1 MREEN
6 GAVSSELALD
16 VLRDEGRARRRRW
29 FRDSS
34 SRAGST
40 PPEEARTSSSS
51 GPGLSRWHDAM
62 LRTINVLV
70 AVLCLVI
77 LSPVILAI
85 AIAIKLTSRGP
96 IFYRQ
101 LRIGLDRRR
110 RDQSTASSR
119 RTGDLGGRPFVM
131 YKFRTMHV
139 NAESGTGPVWASQND
154 GRTTRVGRFLRRHR
168 LDEIPQF
175 WNVIKGDMSVVGP
188 RPERP
193 GFVQILRDEIDGYA
207 LRHRV
212 PPGITGW
219 AQVNRTPDQSVEDV
233 RRKLEYDLEYLRRR
247 SVWFDLR
254 VMLRTVVVVT
264 EPETPAS
271 SSGDGAKPAEG
282 A

>member
-1 MREEN
+1 VREQN
-6 GAVSSELALD
+6 GAVSSELTLD
-16 VLRDEGRARRRRW
+16 VPRDDTRPRRRRW

-34 SRAGST
+34 GPGGST
-40 PPEEARTSSSS
+40 TRQEAHTSSSE
-51 GPGLSRWHDAM
+51 PGLSRSHDAL

-70 AVLCLVI
+70 AVVCLIV
-77 LSPVILAI
+77 LSPVILVV
-85 AIAIKLTSRGP
+85 AIAIKLDSRGP
-96 IFYRQ
+96 ILYRQ

-110 RDQSTASSR
+110 RDQAAASSR

-131 YKFRTMHV
+131 YKFRTMHT
-139 NAESGTGPVWASQND
+139 NAEVGTGPVWASQND

-233 RRKLEYDLEYLRRR
+233 RRKLEYDLEYMRRR

>member
-1 MREEN
+1 MTSARE
-6 GAVSSELALD
+6 AP
-16 VLRDEGRARRRRW
+16 
-29 FRDSS
+29 
-34 SRAGST
+34 T
-40 PPEEARTSSSS
+40 SSS
-51 GPGLSRWHDAM
+51 GPSLSPVHDFAV
-62 LRTINVLV
+62 RAINVLV
-70 AVLCLVI
+70 ALVCLI
-77 LSPVILAI
+77 LLSPVILLVAV
-85 AIAIKLTSRGP
+85 AVKLDSPGP
-96 IFYRQ
+96 VLYRQ

-110 RDQSTASSR
+110 PEPDAKSGR

-139 NAESGTGPVWASQND
+139 NAEDRTGPVWASQND
-154 GRTTRVGRFLRRHR
+154 GRTTRLGRFLRRHR

-175 WNVIKGDMSVVGP
+175 WNVLKGDMSVVGP

-219 AQVNRTPDQSVEDV
+219 AQVNRTPDRSVDDV
-233 RRKLEYDLEYLRRR
+233 RRKLEYDLEYMRRR

-264 EPETPAS
+264 EPETPGS
-271 SSGDGAKPAEG
+271 TTTDTPEPAEE

>member
-1 MREEN
+1 M
-6 GAVSSELALD
+6 
-16 VLRDEGRARRRRW
+16 
-29 FRDSS
+29 
-34 SRAGST
+34 
-40 PPEEARTSSSS
+40 PEEARTSSS
-51 GPGLSRWHDAM
+51 GPGLSRWHDAI
-62 LRTINVLV
+62 LRAINVLV
-70 AVLCLVI
+70 AAFCLVV
-77 LSPVILAI
+77 LSPVILVV
-85 AIAIKLTSRGP
+85 AIAIKLDSHGP
-96 IFYRQ
+96 ILYRQ

-110 RDQSTASSR
+110 QDQATSSSR

-139 NAESGTGPVWASQND
+139 NAESSTGPVWASQND

-219 AQVNRTPDQSVEDV
+219 AQVNRTPDQSVDDV
-233 RRKLEYDLEYLRRR
+233 RRKLEYDLEYMRRR

>member
-6 GAVSSELALD
+6 GAVSSELTLD
-16 VLRDEGRARRRRW
+16 VGRDRRRPRRRRW

-34 SRAGST
+34 GPGGST
-40 PPEEARTSSSS
+40 TREEARTSPSE
-51 GPGLSRWHDAM
+51 PGLSRSHDAL

-70 AVLCLVI
+70 ALLCLVV
-77 LSPVILAI
+77 LSPVILVVAV
-85 AIAIKLTSRGP
+85 AIKLDSRGP
-96 IFYRQ
+96 ILYRQ

-193 GFVQILRDEIDGYA
+193 GFVQILRDEIDGYS

-233 RRKLEYDLEYLRRR
+233 RRKLEYDLEYMRRR